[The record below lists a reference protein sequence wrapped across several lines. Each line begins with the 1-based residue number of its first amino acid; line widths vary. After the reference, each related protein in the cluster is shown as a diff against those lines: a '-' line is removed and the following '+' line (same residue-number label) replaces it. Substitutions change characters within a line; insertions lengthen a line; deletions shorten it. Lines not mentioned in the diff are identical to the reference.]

1 MRTGELNERPL
12 MFFVGSLK
20 GVSEKDA
27 ETYVRGLVSRYCEN
41 PAAAHFRVHRL
52 REDTVAYEVQE
63 GGARRAWLPSILQQM
78 TQRGERAVEV
88 ETGGRVVELTLS
100 EAGAIDS
107 RLLPESHTTTP
118 EKRLEP
124 SRNGPRLKPYET
136 DHSRLL
142 VAALS
147 MCCAAAVLLG
157 ASIAVDVTSVRAAT
171 SQSASIQTPANSLP
185 VAHWPAVGEDEY
197 VHSVRFQNQ
206 RWLIDKRRVSGEE
219 GVQGER

>member
-1 MRTGELNERPL
+1 MRIDELTDRPL

-27 ETYVRGLVSRYCEN
+27 EAFVRGLVGRYCEN
-41 PAAAHFRVHRL
+41 PAAAHFRVHHL
-52 REDTVAYEVQE
+52 REDMVAYEVQE

-78 TQRGERAVEV
+78 ARRGERTVEV

-100 EAGAIDS
+100 EAGAVDS
-107 RLLPESHTTTP
+107 RLLPEGHTITV
-118 EKRLEP
+118 EKRVEP
-124 SRNGPRLKPYET
+124 GRNGPRLKPYET

-157 ASIAVDVTSVRAAT
+157 ASIAVDVTSVRVAT

-185 VAHWPAVGEDEY
+185 IAHWPSIGDGEY

-206 RWLIDKRRVSGEE
+206 RWLIDKRHVSGKE
-219 GVQGER
+219 VNVER